1 VIGLLGMDHAISG
14 KKIEPGLF
22 SSIAIVANELGLA
35 LENASTYKKA
45 KSASLHDGLTGL
57 LNRMAV
63 DKLLKKSFVKA
74 VNKNIALSV
83 AMIDVDHFKKFNDMF
98 GHQEG
103 DNVLRLIANT
113 LKKISRPTDHVGR
126 YGGEE
131 FIVVLNDTV
140 PAQAVIYAER
150 IRKEIEHLGHLLS
163 DRFPGLGLTVSIG
176 ISCFEKG
183 IKNHDT
189 LVSKADK
196 ALYKAKDAGRNR
208 VVSA

>member
-1 VIGLLGMDHAISG
+1 
-14 KKIEPGLF
+14 
-22 SSIAIVANELGLA
+22 
-35 LENASTYKKA
+35 
-45 KSASLHDGLTGL
+45 
-57 LNRMAV
+57 
-63 DKLLKKSFVKA
+63 
-74 VNKNIALSV
+74 
-83 AMIDVDHFKKFNDMF
+83 MF

-140 PAQAVIYAER
+140 PAQAVVYAER

-208 VVSA
+208 VVSAWNDGYDL